1 MGDNILDRAMKG
13 ERVKTDRWTL
23 MSLILLLSKV
33 SADAQWQ
40 SKRHRYDG
48 AVACHRYGAGIDCED
63 VETSLQDLVDTVLT
77 SMGLKTRIF
86 GRIYCVVER
95 ATA

>member
-1 MGDNILDRAMKG
+1 MGDNILDRALKG

-23 MSLILLLSKV
+23 MALIVPLSKV
-33 SADAQWQ
+33 SSDTLWQ
-40 SKRHRYDG
+40 VRRQRYCG
-48 AVACHRYGAGIDCED
+48 AVASHPYARIDCED
-63 VETSLQDLVDTVLT
+63 VETALQDLVDTVLK
-77 SMGLKTRIF
+77 SMGLKTRIA